1 MQQFPQVIA
10 GMTGTM
16 YDIVFVPEQRWLK
29 LREEFFSHYQKSKLQ
44 QTTEENPS
52 TSGEEAEENV
62 QSMLVEEQQASAN
75 PVVDEAMKLF
85 GEDFVEV
92 VED

>member
-1 MQQFPQVIA
+1 VVVEA
-10 GMTGTM
+10 
-16 YDIVFVPEQRWLK
+16 
-29 LREEFFSHYQKSKLQ
+29 SCH
-44 QTTEENPS
+44 PS